1 MISRSGRRARA
12 NDRFCGPRSG
22 GRSEHVALGNL
33 HGTADLDVDQSA
45 TCPSQSAR
53 PAKTLTL
60 SPGRRATHSS
70 APRTPTCPPRI
81 SGPPSKLLLAK
92 GLDELTAQFE
102 RVWVEPLVMFS
113 RSLLRAQVRPSH
125 VVRSLRFNTTRAADD
140 LPRVSGAAPQN
151 SPPQPKRKAGFFRK
165 TWRVTYISA
174 IAATV
179 WFTYTVYQ
187 NRHPGEQFEQDP
199 NKKTLVILG
208 SGWGS
213 CALLKQINAEDYNV
227 VIVSPRNYFLFTR
240 ESLQRADG

>member
-1 MISRSGRRARA
+1 
-12 NDRFCGPRSG
+12 
-22 GRSEHVALGNL
+22 
-33 HGTADLDVDQSA
+33 
-45 TCPSQSAR
+45 
-53 PAKTLTL
+53 
-60 SPGRRATHSS
+60 
-70 APRTPTCPPRI
+70 
-81 SGPPSKLLLAK
+81 
-92 GLDELTAQFE
+92 
-102 RVWVEPLVMFS
+102 MFS

-125 VVRSLRFNTTRAADD
+125 VVRSLRFNTTRAAND